1 MAKFGTFKFG
11 MQKGE
16 KMKTLFIAALILIS
30 NIVFA
35 GEEII
40 KDGEGNIVK
49 YIISVELTATQYKA
63 AAYDCYSVEEWVEN
77 AIHNK
82 ARQMID
88 VIVLEVSDKN
98 PKKISKAEKEI
109 IVKEAVIKSAKE
121 RQIEFEA
128 EMKKRMEEE
137 K

>member
-1 MAKFGTFKFG
+1 
-11 MQKGE
+11 
-16 KMKTLFIAALILIS
+16 MKTLFILIFILIS
-30 NIVFA
+30 NTVFA

-40 KDGEGNIVK
+40 KDDKGNIVK
-49 YIISVELTATQYKA
+49 YIISIELTAAQYKA
-63 AAYDCYSVEEWVEN
+63 AAYDCYSVEEWVKN

-98 PKKISKAEKEI
+98 PKKISKAEKET

-121 RQIEFEA
+121 RQIEFE
-128 EMKKRMEEE
+128 EKMK
-137 K
+137 

>member
-11 MQKGE
+11 TEKGE
-16 KMKTLFIAALILIS
+16 KMKTFLILALILIS

-40 KDGEGNIVK
+40 KDDKGNIVK
-49 YIISVELTATQYKA
+49 YIISVELTAAQYKA
-63 AAYDCYSVEEWVEN
+63 AAYDCYSVEEWVKN

-98 PKKISKAEKEI
+98 PKKISKAEKKA

-128 EMKKRMEEE
+128 EMKKRVEV
-137 K
+137 KK